1 MKMCRTVPVVI
12 SCIWLCSGVLWGD
25 EVRFQNGDRLTGQI
39 VRVTEGKM
47 VLKSKVAGEL
57 TLNMADIQTFSSEAP
72 IEIHLKDGTV
82 LHQPVAAA
90 EPNQFSITT
99 GEPLGPQTFS
109 LAQVE
114 SINPPLKSLPKWTG
128 SITGSVASTSGNTR
142 ANSITAS
149 VSATRRTEKDRTII
163 NADYAKSDRKDPDT
177 GEDETTEDWW
187 RLSGQYDY
195 FFTKQFFA
203 FVNARY
209 EKDAIADLDRRIVV
223 GGGEG
228 VQWVETDDLAFSTSV
243 GLASLYEK
251 FEDDPDSESEL
262 SLQLGYNLT
271 KKLWK
276 DVRLLHDLTYYPSLE
291 KFSDY
296 FLTSTAE
303 LRASLTK
310 TMFANVKVIFNFD
323 ATPAPDRGNT
333 DVKYLLG
340 VGANF

>member
-1 MKMCRTVPVVI
+1 MCRIVPVVI
-12 SCIWLCSGVLWGD
+12 LCIWLCSGILWAD
-25 EVRFQNGDRLTGQI
+25 EVRFKNGDRLTGEI

-82 LHQPVAAA
+82 LHQPVTAA

-99 GEPLGPQTFS
+99 GEPLKPQTFS
-109 LAQVE
+109 FAQVE
-114 SINPPLKSLPKWTG
+114 SINPPPKPAPKWTG
-128 SITGSVASTSGNTR
+128 SITGSVASTSGNTS
-142 ANSITAS
+142 AESVSAS
-149 VSATRRTEKDRTII
+149 VSATRRSEQDRII
-163 NADYAKSDRKDPDT
+163 FGADYAKSDCEDPDT

-187 RLSGQYDY
+187 RANAQYDY

-209 EKDAIADLDRRIVV
+209 ERDAIADLERRIVV

-228 VQWVETDDLAFSTSV
+228 VQWVETDDLAFSTGF

-251 FEDDPDSESEL
+251 FEDEEDGNSEL
-262 SLQLGYNLT
+262 SLQAGYNLN
-271 KKLWK
+271 KKLGK
-276 DVRLLHDLTYYPSLE
+276 NMRFLHDLTYYPSLE

-296 FLTSTAE
+296 FLTTTGE

-310 TMFANVKVIFNFD
+310 TMFANFKVIFNFD
-323 ATPAPDRGNT
+323 STPAPDRGST

-340 VGANF
+340 VGINF